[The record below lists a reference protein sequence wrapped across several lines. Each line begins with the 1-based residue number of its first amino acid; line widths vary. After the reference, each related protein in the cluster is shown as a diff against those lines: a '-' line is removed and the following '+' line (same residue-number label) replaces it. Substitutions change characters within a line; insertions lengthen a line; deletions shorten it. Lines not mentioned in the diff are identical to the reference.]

1 MLVYIIEDEENI
13 RELIKFA
20 LESYSYTVETFENAE
35 SALTRIKEKQPDV
48 AVFDIML
55 PQMDGIEAVKI
66 LRRSSQTAALPIL
79 MLTAKDSEIDKVVGL
94 DCGADDYMTK
104 PFSVLELSARIRAL
118 MRRSSSGSN
127 SRIDIGGLSIDS
139 ESREVYING
148 NLIELTYKEYELL
161 MLLARNSPRAMSR
174 DEIMDKVWGYD
185 FVGESR
191 TLDIHVSSLRQKLG
205 DMGQFIKTVRNV
217 GYKLSG
223 GK

>member
-161 MLLARNSPRAMSR
+161 MLLARNSPKAMSR